1 MQKPGVVT
9 KACNPCTLKGR
20 KQDQVL
26 KVTEAYVSSMR
37 PCLLK
42 QKQTKQ
48 KANGRE
54 GGRER
59 GREVVL
65 GEERQAN
72 LGSVLV

>member
-1 MQKPGVVT
+1 M
-9 KACNPCTLKGR
+9 
-20 KQDQVL
+20 L
-26 KVTEAYVSSMR
+26 KVTEVYVSSMR